1 MSRYLIQFSYDG
13 GSFHGFQSQPNAHTV
28 QSELDEKL
36 SLLIGTPIETT
47 GSSRTDTGVHAQQQ
61 FAHFDLPESCS
72 LPSDA
77 SYRINRMLPT
87 TLVVQAF
94 YQVSEDFNARF
105 EAVSR
110 TYEYRIAR
118 QKNPFS
124 RDYAYWFEAPLAI
137 SQMNEACGIL
147 ISHDDFQSFSKVKT
161 EVNTFICDIQRAE
174 WVEEGD
180 ALVFTI
186 QANRFLRGMVRAI
199 VGTLLEIGLGKWNVE
214 DLQRIL
220 ESKDRKLAGRAVPAH
235 GLHLIEVEY
244 PPATFAAKCS

>member
-61 FAHFDLPESCS
+61 FAHFDVHESCS

-137 SQMNEACGIL
+137 SRMNEACGIL
-147 ISHDDFQSFSKVKT
+147 KSHEDFQSFSKVKT
-161 EVNTFICDIQRAE
+161 EVNTFKCDIQRAE
-174 WVEEGD
+174 WVEVGD
-180 ALVFTI
+180 TLVFTI

-199 VGTLLEIGLGKWNVE
+199 VGTLLEIGLGKWNEE
-214 DLQRIL
+214 DLRRIL

-235 GLHLIEVEY
+235 GLHLIEVAY
-244 PPATFAAKCS
+244 PPATFVAKCS

>member
-1 MSRYLIQFSYDG
+1 
-13 GSFHGFQSQPNAHTV
+13 
-28 QSELDEKL
+28 
-36 SLLIGTPIETT
+36 
-47 GSSRTDTGVHAQQQ
+47 
-61 FAHFDLPESCS
+61 
-72 LPSDA
+72 
-77 SYRINRMLPT
+77 MLPT

>member
-1 MSRYLIQFSYDG
+1 MSRFLIQFSYDG

-61 FAHFDLPESCS
+61 FAHFDLPESSS

-137 SQMNEACGIL
+137 SRMNEACGIL
-147 ISHDDFQSFSKVKT
+147 RSHEDFQSFSKVKT
-161 EVNTFICDIQRAE
+161 EVNTFKCDIQRAE
-174 WVEEGD
+174 WVEVGD
-180 ALVFTI
+180 TLVFTI

-199 VGTLLEIGLGKWNVE
+199 VGTLLEIGLGKWNEE
-214 DLQRIL
+214 DLRRIL

-235 GLHLIEVEY
+235 GLHLIEVAY

>member
-36 SLLIGTPIETT
+36 SLLLGVHIETT

-61 FAHFDLPESCS
+61 FAHFDLIDSIP
-72 LPSDA
+72 LPDDA
-77 SYRINRMLPT
+77 TYRINRMLPT

-94 YQVSEDFNARF
+94 YRVSDEFNARF
-105 EAVSR
+105 EALSR

-118 QKNPFS
+118 HKNPFS
-124 RDYAYWFEAPLAI
+124 RDFAYWFEAPLSI
-137 SQMNEACGIL
+137 DQMNKACEIL
-147 ISHDDFQSFSKVKT
+147 LSHDDFQSFSKVKT
-161 EVNTFICDIQRAE
+161 EVNTFICDIQKAE
-174 WVEEGD
+174 WREEGD
-180 ALVFTI
+180 MLVFTI

-199 VGTLLEIGLGKWNVE
+199 VGTLLEIGLGKWEVT

-220 ESKDRKLAGRAVPAH
+220 DAKDRKLAGRAVPAH
-235 GLHLIEVEY
+235 GLHVIEVAY